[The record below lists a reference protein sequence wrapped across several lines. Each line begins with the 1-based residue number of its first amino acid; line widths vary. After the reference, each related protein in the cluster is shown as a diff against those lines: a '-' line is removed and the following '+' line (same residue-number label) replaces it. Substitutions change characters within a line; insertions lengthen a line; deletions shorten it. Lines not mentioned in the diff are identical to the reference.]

1 MKAVNRLPEA
11 PQQARLRPRRALPKA
26 GGYTLRGRESLGLKA
41 TLARTVPATTNR
53 RISLPHNPAGV
64 EEWAAGGIRR
74 MWGLGVQRPPGG
86 NLGLIGVF
94 LVRQCGSKRRY

>member
-1 MKAVNRLPEA
+1 MGGEVECEGGAQATGRPHNR
-11 PQQARLRPRRALPKA
+11 RDFGRAEPFPKA

-41 TLARTVPATTNR
+41 ALARTVPATTNR

-74 MWGLGVQRPPGG
+74 AGG
-86 NLGLIGVF
+86 GEE
-94 LVRQCGSKRRY
+94 RRFNVPEQ